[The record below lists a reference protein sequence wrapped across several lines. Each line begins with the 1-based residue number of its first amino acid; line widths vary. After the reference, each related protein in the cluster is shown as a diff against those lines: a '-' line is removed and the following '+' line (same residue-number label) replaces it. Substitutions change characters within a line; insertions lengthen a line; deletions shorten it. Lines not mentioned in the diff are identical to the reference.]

1 MKSAW
6 SNPFSKVLIPSYAPG
21 IGVEW
26 HFSEGERWRES
37 KEDSGLECY
46 FLAVEEILFEVET

>member
-1 MKSAW
+1 M
-6 SNPFSKVLIPSYAPG
+6 LIPSYAPG